1 MYTFG
6 RSLANRQTRANELP
20 LMLNHGDDAYIL
32 SPNGIAPLAPGSL
45 KTNAM
50 SFGEAKTLDSNH
62 SSAWQ
67 QDWQYEQWRIQT
79 ADQKL
84 RHNQWAQ

>member
-32 SPNGIAPLAPGSL
+32 SSNGIAPLAPGSL
-45 KTNAM
+45 KP
-50 SFGEAKTLDSNH
+50 LDSNH

-84 RHNQWAQ
+84 RYNQWAQ

>member
-1 MYTFG
+1 MT
-6 RSLANRQTRANELP
+6 SNALKNTLLAA
-20 LMLNHGDDAYIL
+20 A
-32 SPNGIAPLAPGSL
+32 LAPGSL

-50 SFGEAKTLDSNH
+50 SVGEAKTLDSND